1 MTFSLKLIE
10 KNNKDADSFFERI
23 DMLYT
28 KNNQDPISDTIKTK
42 LFDHSPFLIKAHL
55 ILNDDIPVGI
65 VWYELTTNHYGNLS
79 IYLPDASD
87 IEPAIQLLKEEAV
100 FKKKI
105 LEIIAMDHI
114 EEVKNACFKAGLTAN
129 IRKRMY
135 LWLQEANLDYIN
147 QDVDF
152 DYSFQPY
159 TKDMTDWAAKVSVD
173 SHKISKDYEM
183 YEEMIFV
190 DKRKNLEDRVMN
202 GLYGDIH
209 QPSSLV
215 LTVDSVKVGYILVVL
230 VECWG
235 YKQVP
240 WVFDICVDPTYHG
253 NGYGRLLANKMIRQL
268 MKDNIEIMG
277 LAVTLSNSVAMSLYQ
292 KQGFKDLDIF
302 YEFVDP

>member
-1 MTFSLKLIE
+1 MTYSLKLIE
-10 KNNKDADSFFERI
+10 KNNKDADSFFRRI

-28 KNNQDPISDTIKTK
+28 KNNQDPISDSIKTK

-87 IEPAIQLLKEEAV
+87 IEPAIQLLKEEAI

-114 EEVKNACFKAGLTAN
+114 EEVKNACFKADLTAN

-135 LWLQEANLDYIN
+135 LWLNEANLDYIN
-147 QDVDF
+147 QDVEF

-159 TKDMTDWAAKVSVD
+159 TKDMTAWAAKVSVD

-183 YEEMIFV
+183 YEEMIVV
-190 DKRKNLEDRVMN
+190 DKRKNLDDRVMN

-209 QPSSLV
+209 QPSSMV

-240 WVFDICVDPTYHG
+240 WVFDICVDPKYHG
-253 NGYGRLLANKMIRQL
+253 NGYGRLLANEMIRQI
-268 MKDNIEIMG
+268 MKDNMEIMG

>member
-1 MTFSLKLIE
+1 MTYSLKLIE
-10 KNNKDADSFFERI
+10 KNNKDADSFFRRI

-28 KNNQDPISDTIKTK
+28 KNNQDPISDSIKTK

-55 ILNDDIPVGI
+55 ILKDGIPVGI
-65 VWYELTTNHYGNLS
+65 LWYELTTKHYGNLS
-79 IYLPDASD
+79 IYLPDTSD

-114 EEVKNACFKAGLTAN
+114 EEVKNACFKADLTAN

-135 LWLQEANLDYIN
+135 LWLNEANLDYIN
-147 QDVDF
+147 QDVEF

-159 TKDMTDWAAKVSVD
+159 TKDMTAWAAKVSVD

-183 YEEMIFV
+183 YEEMIVV
-190 DKRKNLEDRVMN
+190 DKRKNLDDRVMN

-209 QPSSLV
+209 QPSSMV

-240 WVFDICVDPTYHG
+240 WVFDICVDPKYHG
-253 NGYGRLLANKMIRQL
+253 NGYGRLLANEMIRQI
-268 MKDNIEIMG
+268 MKDNMEIMG